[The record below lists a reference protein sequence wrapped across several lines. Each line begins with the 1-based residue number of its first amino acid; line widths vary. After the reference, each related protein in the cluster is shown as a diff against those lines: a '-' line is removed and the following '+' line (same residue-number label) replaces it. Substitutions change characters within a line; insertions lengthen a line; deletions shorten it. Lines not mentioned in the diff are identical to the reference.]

1 MVPATLK
8 KIIADLWVNKV
19 RSILVALSIA
29 VGVFAVGIILSTMLI
44 VRHDMLADYTSINP
58 HTARLYTQDF
68 DTSLLEKL
76 RGLPEVESVGA
87 SYNLWLDIAST
98 TAKKHRINLN
108 SITSLDA
115 LQVDKLVL
123 ESGSPTLL
131 DGEIYLERQGAEGL
145 GWKTGDTVM
154 LFLADGTTYDLKV
167 AGTVH
172 DVLANPY
179 KFNGSTSG
187 FVTPTTMAKLG
198 GSDLNNFVNLV

>member
-8 KIIADLWVNKV
+8 KIIADLWVNKA

-76 RGLPEVESVGA
+76 RGLPEVESVDA

-108 SITSLDA
+108 SITSLEA

-123 ESGSPTLL
+123 ESGSPTLV

-145 GWKTGDTVM
+145 GWQ
-154 LFLADGTTYDLKV
+154 
-167 AGTVH
+167 
-172 DVLANPY
+172 NR
-179 KFNGSTSG
+179 
-187 FVTPTTMAKLG
+187 
-198 GSDLNNFVNLV
+198 